1 MSNERYDVVESRVEV
16 VLKSEICD
24 ELRAYGISCLKNA
37 REPSKNIADC
47 LIDYALDKAIYR
59 LNDFFSV

>member
-1 MSNERYDVVESRVEV
+1 MSNERYDVVEPRAEV

-37 REPSKNIADC
+37 REPSKNIADR